1 MILRLILT
9 ATIAVGIASAAQAT
23 CGSDGKAQICT
34 DEFGN
39 IFLVDQKGNVIP
51 ANRPEPKTSAPDQ
64 QAAVVAIASQAN
76 ERDQQRRS
84 WKSTF
89 ATLDVDGFR
98 EPSFAELPS
107 YSTWE
112 GGPQ

>member
-1 MILRLILT
+1 MILRFLLT
-9 ATIAVGIASAAQAT
+9 ASVAASFASAAHAA

-39 IFLVDQKGNVIP
+39 VYLVDQKGNVIP
-51 ANRPEPKTSAPDQ
+51 ANRPQPKATLPDQ
-64 QAAVVAIASQAN
+64 QAAVASVASQAN

-84 WKSTF
+84 WKPAF
-89 ATLDVDGFR
+89 AALDVDSFR
-98 EPSFAELPS
+98 EPRFAELPS
-107 YSTWE
+107 FSSWE